1 MMLNKELVEQIL
13 VQSLQWLYAID
24 ETNIKYE
31 VSERNICARLAHH
44 MENIMRE
51 YDQQNN
57 SHYFQNYYVDVE
69 YNRMGFGDL
78 KHFEDYKHVSHY
90 MVSDLLIHSRGYER
104 NLLAVEMKKPRNRK
118 TVEEDKIGFMSF
130 SVLLGLLVYAM
141 VCRSPMPNNRVLC
154 FLGKYSYEIYLIYGA
169 IISVLFGRAYTYIA
183 DWWTVFILLTLLSS
197 FAAAVILRKVVFC
210 IHL

>member
-1 MMLNKELVEQIL
+1 MVIKELVEQIL

-90 MVSDLLIHSRGYER
+90 MVSDLLIHSRGYEC

-118 TVEEDKIGFMSF
+118 TVEEDKKRLKSLVTPPSDESPLDCVHGTM
-130 SVLLGLLVYAM
+130 LGAFIVYSIKGVDM
-141 VCRSPMPNNRVLC
+141 ELFYYSDEEREVKTE
-154 FLGKYSYEIYLIYGA
+154 KYLA
-169 IISVLFGRAYTYIA
+169 LWDVNQ
-183 DWWTVFILLTLLSS
+183 
-197 FAAAVILRKVVFC
+197 RKLHVG
-210 IHL
+210 

>member
-1 MMLNKELVEQIL
+1 MMVNKELVEQIL
-13 VQSLQWLYAID
+13 VQSLQRLYEID

-118 TVEEDKIGFMSF
+118 TVEEDKKRLRSLVIPPSDESPLDWVHGTM
-130 SVLLGLLVYAM
+130 LGAFIVYSIKGVDM
-141 VCRSPMPNNRVLC
+141 EL
-154 FLGKYSYEIYLIYGA
+154 FYYSDEDGEVKTEQL
-169 IISVLFGRAYTYIA
+169 RAVWDVHQYK
-183 DWWTVFILLTLLSS
+183 
-197 FAAAVILRKVVFC
+197 LRFE
-210 IHL
+210 

>member
-1 MMLNKELVEQIL
+1 MMVNKELVEQIL
-13 VQSLQWLYAID
+13 VQSLQRLYEID

-57 SHYFQNYYVDVE
+57 SHYFQKYYVDVE

-118 TVEEDKIGFMSF
+118 TVEEDKKRLRSLVTPPSDESPLDCVHGTM
-130 SVLLGLLVYAM
+130 LGAFIVYSIKGVEM
-141 VCRSPMPNNRVLC
+141 EL
-154 FLGKYSYEIYLIYGA
+154 FYYSDEDGEVKTEQL
-169 IISVLFGRAYTYIA
+169 RAVWDVHQYK
-183 DWWTVFILLTLLSS
+183 
-197 FAAAVILRKVVFC
+197 LRFE
-210 IHL
+210 